1 MESEKELR
9 ELRELIKPRELMV
22 PRVLMEPRYLMD
34 RVVDVHVEYEVA
46 YLEVY
51 PTQVGNRS
59 TMVSFMGCN
68 V

>member
-9 ELRELIKPRELMV
+9 ELVEPRELMEPRELKV

-34 RVVDVHVEYEVA
+34 RVLDVHVEYEVA

-51 PTQVGNRS
+51 PTGS
-59 TMVSFMGCN
+59 LSYDHS
-68 V
+68 